1 MKRSLM
7 GCPFKGI
14 VVLIGLGLVG
24 CSSDLDK
31 SIAYEKKMSAE
42 YAGCTKD
49 ELITIQG
56 KPCEIIPDTTGPQ
69 IWIYPGCRWY
79 FNTEGRCY
87 KYEAASEDSVWE
99 VAARQKTWEVMRARQ
114 EKGEE
119 EVIKAQRELKE
130 IRRIAELRQAV
141 RNFTFTAGA
150 DWLYQNFTP
159 ERLKDEEWAEEQR
172 QKIREKIGEEGVEEF
187 NRDLVAARGMLQI
200 IEYQEVP

>member
-1 MKRSLM
+1 MKRGLL
-7 GCPFKGI
+7 

-24 CSSDLDK
+24 CLSDLDK
-31 SIAYEKKMSAE
+31 SIEYEKKVSAK

-49 ELITIQG
+49 ELITIEG

-87 KYEAASEDSVWE
+87 KYEAVSEDSVWE
-99 VAARQKTWEVMRARQ
+99 VAARQKTWEVIRARQ

-141 RNFTFTAGA
+141 LDFDVGA

-159 ERLKDEEWAEEQR
+159 ERLKDEEWAEQYR
-172 QKIREKIGEEGVEEF
+172 QKIREGIGEEGVEEF

-200 IEYQEVP
+200 IESQEVP

>member
-1 MKRSLM
+1 MKRGLL
-7 GCPFKGI
+7 
-14 VVLIGLGLVG
+14 VVLIGVGLMGMG
-24 CSSDLDK
+24 CPSDLDK

-49 ELITIQG
+49 ELITIRG
-56 KPCEIIPDTTGPQ
+56 YPDEIIPDTIGPQ
-69 IWIYPGCRWY
+69 IWIYPGYRWY

-99 VAARQKTWEVMRARQ
+99 VAARQKTWEVIRARQ

-141 RNFTFTAGA
+141 RNFTDDG
-150 DWLYQNFTP
+150 DWLYQNCTP
-159 ERLKDEEWAEEQR
+159 EQLKDEEWAEEQR
-172 QKIREKIGEEGVEEF
+172 RKIREKIGEEGAEEF

-200 IEYQEVP
+200 IESQEVP